1 MTSEQSSG
9 GAAVIQVTEAEL
21 DTLVA
26 RGSGGS
32 ISPDEVFVL
41 LHGVEPDPD
50 FIEGLRAQLATRG
63 VELEEVEVD
72 AEVEVEAVL
81 AEAEPAERIP
91 SAGAAAATARRNARS
106 ERAQSKPRSRN

>member
-21 DTLVA
+21 DVLVA
-26 RGSGGS
+26 HASGGS
-32 ISPDEVFVL
+32 ISLDEVFIR

-63 VELEEVEVD
+63 VELEEVELEHD
-72 AEVEVEAVL
+72 EEVEA
-81 AEAEPAERIP
+81 AAAAPTPPTPAPENGERTVSP
-91 SAGAAAATARRNARS
+91 GVAAATARRNART
-106 ERAQSKPRSRN
+106 ER